1 MYLYFIFFLQELAKT
16 EQGNF
21 LVCPFSVETVLA
33 LTGVGAKEDTA
44 SEIYRSVSLPE
55 DPSQVQGIYK
65 ELLPSFRG
73 NNYYNL
79 STANKVYIQKD
90 FAVLDSFKQTAVD
103 VFGSE
108 VENTDF
114 AVSIVEKCYAKR
126 IFRILTKIV
135 LILSVR
141 NFQKVTL
148 EIMLHNLNK
157 QNCAE

>member
-1 MYLYFIFFLQELAKT
+1 MLFFLQEIAKSQ
-16 EQGNF
+16 QGNF

-44 SEIYRSVSLPE
+44 SEIYNSVSLPN
-55 DPSQVQGIYK
+55 DSSQIQGIYR
-65 ELLPSFRG
+65 EILPSFRG

-103 VFGSE
+103 VFASD

-114 AVSIVEKCYAKR
+114 IVSVI
-126 IFRILTKIV
+126 
-135 LILSVR
+135 
-141 NFQKVTL
+141 
-148 EIMLHNLNK
+148 
-157 QNCAE
+157 